1 MNDNQTNNHPQ
12 HHASATAKKF
22 GLPQSYTDFD
32 FNIDFD
38 TAFSNIPID
47 IPASNLLSELLNGP
61 QAASVSAL
69 FPPSPS
75 APPAVPP
82 LLNQRNPNHSQVSN
96 PPPQLASQPVTNSI
110 PALSSPTLAST
121 SLDAAALLALSPAS
135 HTHPYSSAT
144 IKSETSTAPL
154 FNAQESSMMSQFF
167 EKFNAD
173 PEFIFSPKLDSRLL
187 NLTEQDFS
195 TPLSFQTQ
203 QHHTKHQLSPNNN
216 HHHPHPT
223 KSWDIPTPDIFP
235 FVGSTNRISDTVT
248 KSNVAN
254 TFTNSSN
261 AKLASHTTATV
272 PHDELLARPNPD
284 ALRKLPIKYGTDPS
298 FQEGGFQPSY
308 SLSSAIRTRKI
319 PDHSP
324 DSPGFDIN
332 NFSNVPIKFENIYNN
347 VNQSNDKARALAA
360 PATTSSSTKNEK
372 KKSVASTSA
381 NIVAST
387 RRKSSEVLAR
397 PRRENLTEDQKRMNH
412 ISSEKRRRDL
422 IKTQFTEMCSLVP
435 KLAEGTHA
443 GVTSNSSK
451 ATVLQIVYDY
461 IVFMLEQNKQL
472 RQFLAENNV
481 ELTGIIDSTI
491 PSKHKESATHDNKH
505 KEL

>member
-1 MNDNQTNNHPQ
+1 MNNNHNN
-12 HHASATAKKF
+12 HHSSAAAKKF

-75 APPAVPP
+75 APSTVPP
-82 LLNQRNPNHSQVSN
+82 LLNQRNPSHLPVSN
-96 PPPQLASQPVTNSI
+96 PPPLTSQPVISSI
-110 PALSSPTLAST
+110 PTLSSPTLAST
-121 SLDAAALLALSPAS
+121 SLDASALLALSPAS
-135 HTHPYSSAT
+135 HNHARSFPTT
-144 IKSETSTAPL
+144 QSETSTAPL

-203 QHHTKHQLSPNNN
+203 HHPKHQPSHNQHHPQS
-216 HHHPHPT
+216 T

-235 FVGSTNRISDTVT
+235 FDGSSTRMADPVT
-248 KSNVAN
+248 KPNTSNA
-254 TFTNSSN
+254 FTNTSN
-261 AKLASHTTATV
+261 AKLASHTTTTV
-272 PHDELLARPNPD
+272 SSDEPLARPNPD

-298 FQEGGFQPSY
+298 FQQGGFQPSY
-308 SLSSAIRTRKI
+308 SLSSAIRTRRV
-319 PDHSP
+319 PDESP

-347 VNQSNDKARALAA
+347 VNPSNDKARA
-360 PATTSSSTKNEK
+360 PAVPVTTSSKKNGK
-372 KKSVASTSA
+372 KASAATTSA

-387 RRKSSEVLAR
+387 RRKSSDPVAR

-435 KLAEGTHA
+435 KLAEGVHA
-443 GVTSNSSK
+443 GTTSNSSK
-451 ATVLQIVYDY
+451 ATVLQIVYEY
-461 IVFMLEQNKQL
+461 IVFMIEQNKQL

-481 ELTGIIDSTI
+481 DLTSIIDSTI
-491 PSKHKESATHDNKH
+491 PR